1 MLSQKGTFFIGQHR
15 WLRDTLGR
23 MDHISV
29 NTSIGLAA
37 AACTTASFIPQL
49 VKLHRQGGRDLS
61 YGMLLLYMLGLV
73 LWLTYGL
80 RIRAA
85 EIILANIVA
94 GTLVSAAVIM
104 KHRSDTR

>member
-1 MLSQKGTFFIGQHR
+1 
-15 WLRDTLGR
+15 
-23 MDHISV
+23 MDHISI

-61 YGMLLLYMLGLV
+61 YGMLLLYMLGVL

-85 EIILANIVA
+85 EIIFANIVA
-94 GTLVSAAVIM
+94 GALVSAAVIM
-104 KHRSDTR
+104 KHRSERPRDPCEP

>member
-1 MLSQKGTFFIGQHR
+1 
-15 WLRDTLGR
+15 
-23 MDHISV
+23 MDYTSV

-61 YGMLLLYMLGLV
+61 YGMLLLYMLGVV

-85 EIILANIVA
+85 EVVLANIAA
-94 GTLVSAAVIM
+94 GALVSAAVIM
-104 KHRSDTR
+104 KRRSERPRDESAAREAQIAQ